1 MADKRIDAIQDDIK
15 LLKGEIK
22 QSLSSVRDYLLNM
35 ELPSSEIANILAA
48 LSTEGE
54 KITMKGSLESPP
66 ERQPAP
72 AQELQNPPSS
82 DMANHEEM
90 LEMDDAMGD
99 SSLSQASAMD
109 GQVGDDSFG
118 SGSFPD
124 ESNGFGNP
132 MSSESLPE
140 ERESSAN
147 RRPQD
152 NSGAADFHQDDDVS
166 PKDRQPSFD
175 YPDFDEETRD
185 PYSQYDEPA
194 DMGPYDSRLAPE
206 DSIPRV
212 NMLANLINWVS
223 RAKQEIG
230 AEQLSVFLEV
240 YGISGHLSPE
250 LKDIILHLA
259 EITGDKSPVNS
270 SAGVWSESMLSLH
283 GILTGGEAPLHPVL
297 PSWCAGPDTF
307 NQMEEEDI
315 DEPEEEE
322 EVQEM
327 PVKLK
332 LVFPSSKGKDREYCI
347 DLSPEMEEE
356 ADDPVRRPK
365 RNGR

>member
-1 MADKRIDAIQDDIK
+1 MADKKIDAMQDDIK

-54 KITMKGSLESPP
+54 KITMKGSLESPT

-72 AQELQNPPSS
+72 AQEPPVSPAT
-82 DMANHEEM
+82 DMTNQEEM
-90 LEMDDAMGD
+90 LEMDEAMGD
-99 SSLSQASAMD
+99 NSLSQASAMD
-109 GQVGDDSFG
+109 GQMGDDSLG
-118 SGSFPD
+118 SGSFP
-124 ESNGFGNP
+124 EEPAPSNGFGDSL
-132 MSSESLPE
+132 SSDSLPE
-140 ERESSAN
+140 ERETSAN
-147 RRPQD
+147 HGPQNNRP
-152 NSGAADFHQDDDVS
+152 NDDMLE
-166 PKDRQPSFD
+166 DRQPSFD
-175 YPDFDEETRD
+175 YQDFDEEPQA
-185 PYSQYDEPA
+185 PYSSYDEPA
-194 DMGPYDSRLAPE
+194 DTRPYDNRPAPE

-230 AEQLSVFLEV
+230 TEQLSVFLEV

-259 EITGDKSPVNS
+259 EITGDKSPVNA

-297 PSWCAGPDTF
+297 PSWCAGPDI
-307 NQMEEEDI
+307 NDQMEMEDI

-322 EVQEM
+322 EVKEM

-347 DLSPEMEEE
+347 DLSPEMEEDSDE
-356 ADDPVRRPK
+356 PVRRPK